1 MLFAELMPST
11 QPSEKVHMIGIT
23 VTTRTAVPQ
32 EALNATNAVLR
43 AARRVTVAIQRV
55 CDHAQDD
62 DLRQLLAIGAFIE
75 MLEEQVIAALDASWR
90 TGPGGGLT

>member
-1 MLFAELMPST
+1 M
-11 QPSEKVHMIGIT
+11 
-23 VTTRTAVPQ
+23 
-32 EALNATNAVLR
+32 
-43 AARRVTVAIQRV
+43 AIQRV